1 MDAMTHLILYITGT
15 LLFGG
20 ICFWMGKRSRRYP
33 IVTDDVASAL
43 AYFQYK
49 EKLRHRKDIM
59 RINRDLA
66 MLEKTWGIK
75 PPKGVDADTWIEI
88 KKVKA

>member
-1 MDAMTHLILYITGT
+1 MTLILYTIGT
-15 LLFGG
+15 LAFGG
-20 ICFWMGKRSRRYP
+20 ICFVIGKRSRRYP
-33 IVTDDVASAL
+33 IVTNDIAAAL

-66 MLEKTWGIK
+66 GLEKTWGVK

-88 KKVKA
+88 KKGKA